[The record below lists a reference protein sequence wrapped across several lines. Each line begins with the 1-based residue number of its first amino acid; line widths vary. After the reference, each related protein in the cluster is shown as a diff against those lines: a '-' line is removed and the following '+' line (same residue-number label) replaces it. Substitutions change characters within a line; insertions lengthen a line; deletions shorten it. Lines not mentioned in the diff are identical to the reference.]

1 MKILLRV
8 FGGLFVLVVAVVVAG
23 AAVVLSIDPNEYRER
38 LSAEAKAATGRDLII
53 KGDLRVGISLVPT
66 IVANDVSFSNAAW
79 GSRPDMASIKKLE
92 AALEIIPLLSGNIRI
107 SRVVLVEPDILL
119 EISTD
124 GRPNWDF
131 SSASAV
137 SSVAPGGPA
146 GLSRSTSEA
155 ESGSPTIPTIISLA
169 IDKARFRFNDMKSKE
184 DLTLILDKVRVGDVA
199 TGNKLK
205 IEIAGGYNDTPFQLQ
220 GNVDSVDRMMA
231 DVNDFGIDLEAAA
244 LAATVK
250 IKGIVAKP
258 MSAPRLGLD
267 FSLVGKDM
275 SATLDAAKALAP
287 GLKDIAI
294 PSIGSFDIAGK
305 ATGSA
310 SAPAIENLLFA
321 LGSTDAFKLTGT
333 GKGANNTYSI
343 DKFMAEIYGSDLAGS
358 LSATLGG
365 RVPEIKATLTSHK
378 LDLADIE
385 KLMKGAKA
393 ETPSSPASSA
403 PASAPATAPKAVS
416 KDANDGRVFPAD
428 PLPLDGLKA
437 VNATVTFKGDRF
449 VAKGTTIDAIDATV
463 NLTNGKLILDP
474 FAAMVSEGK
483 VSGKITVDASGA
495 TPTIEN
501 NVMVDKLNLGKLLK
515 ERDITDVLTGKASAK
530 INTKGTG
537 ASVRALMASL
547 NGDTEVVMEEGRIAN
562 GYVEILAADLA
573 KLNRGGDA
581 KINCFV
587 SRFELKQGIATS
599 KALLFDTEKMTIAG
613 GGMIDLGAE
622 RLELGLE
629 PQPKDSSL
637 ISLAVPLQVTG
648 TFSSPRVAPTTASVL
663 KGIAGMAVT
672 GLTPFGIVAALTRQG
687 SGEQNPCLSAL
698 KVPQSAASATK
709 GQAKGETKSAPAAQP
724 APSNNQLESLR
735 GLFGGKK

>member
-8 FGGLFVLVVAVVVAG
+8 LGGLFVLVVAIIVAG
-23 AAVVLSIDPNEYRER
+23 AAVVMSIDPNEYRAR
-38 LSAEAKAATGRDLII
+38 LSSEVKAATGRDLII

-66 IVANDVSFSNAAW
+66 IVANDVSFSNASW

-92 AALEIIPLLSGNIRI
+92 AALEIIPLLSGNVRI

-131 SSASAV
+131 SGASAV
-137 SSVAPGGPA
+137 PSAAPGGPA
-146 GLSRSTSEA
+146 GLSKSTSEA
-155 ESGSPTIPTIISLA
+155 ESGSPTIPTIDSLA

-184 DLTLILDKVRVGDVA
+184 DLNLILDKVRVGDVA

-205 IEIAGGYNDTPFQLQ
+205 IEIAGGYNGTPFQLK

-250 IKGIVAKP
+250 IKGIVGKP

-267 FSLVGKDM
+267 FSLVGKDL

-305 ATGSA
+305 ATGST
-310 SAPAIENLLFA
+310 SAPAIENLRFA
-321 LGSTDAFKLTGT
+321 LGSTDALKLTGT

-343 DKFMAEIYGSDLAGS
+343 DKFMAEIYGSDIAGS

-365 RVPEIKATLTSHK
+365 KVPEIKAALTSHK

-403 PASAPATAPKAVS
+403 PASAPATAPKGVS
-416 KDANDGRVFPAD
+416 KGANDGRVFPAD

-437 VNATVTFKGDRF
+437 VNAAVNFKGDRL
-449 VAKGTTIDAIDATV
+449 VAKGTTVDAIEATA
-463 NLTNGKLILDP
+463 NLSNGKLMLDP
-474 FAAMVSEGK
+474 FTAMVSEGK
-483 VSGKITVDASGA
+483 VSGKITVDASA
-495 TPTIEN
+495 VPPTIEN
-501 NVMVDKLNLGKLLK
+501 TVSIDKLNLGKLLK

-530 INTKGTG
+530 INAKGTG
-537 ASVRALMASL
+537 ASVRAIMASL
-547 NGDTEVVMEEGRIAN
+547 NGDTEV
-562 GYVEILAADLA
+562 
-573 KLNRGGDA
+573 
-581 KINCFV
+581 
-587 SRFELKQGIATS
+587 
-599 KALLFDTEKMTIAG
+599 
-613 GGMIDLGAE
+613 
-622 RLELGLE
+622 
-629 PQPKDSSL
+629 
-637 ISLAVPLQVTG
+637 
-648 TFSSPRVAPTTASVL
+648 
-663 KGIAGMAVT
+663 
-672 GLTPFGIVAALTRQG
+672 
-687 SGEQNPCLSAL
+687 
-698 KVPQSAASATK
+698 
-709 GQAKGETKSAPAAQP
+709 
-724 APSNNQLESLR
+724 
-735 GLFGGKK
+735 